1 MMPGVAR
8 PEKYY
13 SVDQLFNRCG
23 EASMKPKEFGVAKL
37 FEPGI
42 TKVSENSSCAAR
54 DFTVLEA
61 TETHSV
67 GPFEYRVEKYKK
79 TPDTITVDYFGFYMA

>member
-1 MMPGVAR
+1 
-8 PEKYY
+8 
-13 SVDQLFNRCG
+13 
-23 EASMKPKEFGVAKL
+23 MKPLHAGVAKI

-54 DFTVLEA
+54 DYTVLET

-79 TPDTITVDYFGFYMA
+79 TPDTITVDYFGFYMAQPKY